1 MQRPPILSGEKVY
14 LARFRREDI
23 EVIAPHFSN
32 PEFTVF
38 LRGYGVTF
46 SLEDEQA
53 RFESISKS
61 RPEQVIFAILTLEHR
76 LIGGC
81 DLRDIV
87 HRTGTAELGIAIY
100 DPSDWNQGYG
110 TEAVTLM
117 LRYAMFHLNL
127 YNVLLKV
134 FGFNPRAIRAY
145 QKVGF
150 KEIGRR
156 RGAATLGGERFDEVY
171 MDITRGE
178 VNLESLN
185 MFSSRLEE

>member
-23 EVIAPHFSN
+23 EVIALHFSN

-127 YNVLLKV
+127 HNVLLRV

-150 KEIGRR
+150 REIGRR
-156 RGAATLGGERFDEVY
+156 RGAAVLGGERFDEVY
-171 MDITRGE
+171 MDITQGE